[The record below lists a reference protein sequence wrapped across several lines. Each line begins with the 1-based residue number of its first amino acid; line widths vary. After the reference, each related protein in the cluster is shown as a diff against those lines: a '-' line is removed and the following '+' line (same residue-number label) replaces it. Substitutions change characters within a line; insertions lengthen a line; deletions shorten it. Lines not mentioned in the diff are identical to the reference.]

1 MAKRIFYFLLVVFA
15 VMQLFQPDRNT
26 SSENLKSDLANHYNI
41 PDSVETLLN
50 TICYD
55 CHSNN
60 TDYPWF
66 INVQPIGWYMQSKV
80 TKGKQHLNFS
90 EFGNL
95 PKEKALRKLSEID
108 DVMKT
113 NRMPLKAYKWYNRTA
128 DLNDLQRK
136 QISAWAI
143 SLRDQIA
150 SDSVAA
156 LSKDSLTLKVLK

>member
-1 MAKRIFYFLLVVFA
+1 ML
-15 VMQLFQPDRNT
+15 QLFQPDRNT
-26 SSENLKSDLANHYNI
+26 SSENLKSDLANHYRM
-41 PDSVETLLN
+41 PDTVENLLN

-95 PKEKALRKLSEID
+95 PKEKAMRKLEELIYE
-108 DVMKT
+108 MK
-113 NRMPLKAYKWYNRTA
+113 NNIMPLKAYKWYNHTA
-128 DLNDLQRK
+128 DLSEAQRK
-136 QISAWAI
+136 SISDWAADLRTQIGKD
-143 SLRDQIA
+143 SLG
-150 SDSVAA
+150 A
-156 LSKDSLTLKVLK
+156 LNKDSLTLKALH